1 MKKKIVIVALCVVV
15 VAIGTLFGILKSGA
29 NVGASE
35 QQSSVTSSVPSVESS
50 NDIGALFPKDIQITY
65 SSFAPLI
72 TEDQAVATAQ
82 NWLSTGF
89 NYYVADLPV
98 DATVALFSGNTMLTD
113 SSPSTAVNDVQAW
126 IVVIKQVPM
135 PMRSPAC
142 ASDPTGPPA
151 RAVPSTIWPTARA
164 TAATPCSASPPPV
177 PR

>member
-72 TEDQAVATAQ
+72 TEDQAVATARI
-82 NWLSTGF
+82 G
-89 NYYVADLPV
+89 YLP
-98 DATVALFSGNTMLTD
+98 ALIMMSRTYRWMQPLL
-113 SSPSTAVNDVQAW
+113 
-126 IVVIKQVPM
+126 
-135 PMRSPAC
+135 
-142 ASDPTGPPA
+142 
-151 RAVPSTIWPTARA
+151 
-164 TAATPCSASPPPV
+164 CSAETLC
-177 PR
+177 